1 MIEKAFID
9 TNIFIYAFEKST
21 SRKKGKAVE
30 LIRSEEIFNVTSIQ
44 VLNEFVSATVKK
56 KLLSKN
62 EAVETALLI
71 ESEFDVIPLDSQ
83 VFLKGMEIFKNDHIH
98 VSLWDSFI
106 IAAAVL
112 SKCDTI
118 YSEDMQHNFV
128 VENVNIKN
136 PLI

>member
-1 MIEKAFID
+1 
-9 TNIFIYAFEKST
+9 
-21 SRKKGKAVE
+21 
-30 LIRSEEIFNVTSIQ
+30 
-44 VLNEFVSATVKK
+44 
-56 KLLSKN
+56 
-62 EAVETALLI
+62 
-71 ESEFDVIPLDSQ
+71 
-83 VFLKGMEIFKNDHIH
+83 MEILKNDHIH

-106 IAAAVL
+106 IAAAIL